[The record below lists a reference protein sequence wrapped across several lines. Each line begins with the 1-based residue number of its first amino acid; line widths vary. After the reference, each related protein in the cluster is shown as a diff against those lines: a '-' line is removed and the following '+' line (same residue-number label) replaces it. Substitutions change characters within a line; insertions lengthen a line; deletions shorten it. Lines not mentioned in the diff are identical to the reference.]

1 MPAQEGGLRGLQ
13 YLSYL
18 VASAIGPI
26 GRRTRSTFLTPNASL
41 SAPSK
46 PAAIDGP
53 AGANALARGEPSFL
67 DFREFAN
74 ISEGARQSL
83 AQSLGR
89 RTCGPNEFIY
99 LQDDEADYLYFIRSG
114 HVRLSYL
121 LEDGSPILFGILPP
135 GESFGEVGVFE
146 GGTHCD
152 MATAVGHV
160 VIASIPARTFRTLA
174 QRYPE
179 LEAALGRVVARR
191 YRAYVGLT
199 RSLGLRTLHA
209 RLSQTLLRLADG
221 LRTRTMYHGRE
232 VPFIGAF
239 VTQTDLGLMARGAR
253 GNVNRAIKAWERA
266 GWLATQD
273 RCILIL
279 NRSQLETVAIE
290 EGIK

>member
-1 MPAQEGGLRGLQ
+1 M
-13 YLSYL
+13 
-18 VASAIGPI
+18 
-26 GRRTRSTFLTPNASL
+26 TPNTL
-41 SAPSK
+41 STPQA
-46 PAAIDGP
+46 PAALEGSGGTGS
-53 AGANALARGEPSFL
+53 ATRGEPPSFL

-74 ISEGARQSL
+74 ISHAARLSL
-83 AQSLGR
+83 SQALGR

-152 MATAVGHV
+152 MATAIGHV
-160 VIASIPARTFRTLA
+160 VIASIPARTFRALG

-191 YRAYVGLT
+191 YRAYVNLT

-221 LRTRTMYHGRE
+221 LGTRTMFHGRE
-232 VPFIGAF
+232 VPIIGAF

-279 NRSQLETVAIE
+279 NRSQLETLAVE
-290 EGIK
+290 EGIR